1 MNKLRVEISA
11 ELALAAGLDEGNL
24 SEETA
29 RLLALELYREDKIS
43 LGRAAELCQTAVEA
57 FMEYAAQHNVPLH
70 YGADELEEDRRTLQR
85 LNL

>member
-1 MNKLRVEISA
+1 MHNFKVEISA
-11 ELALAAGLDEGNL
+11 ELALAAGLDGSKL

-29 RLLALELYREDKIS
+29 RLLALKLYREDKVS

-57 FMEYAAQHNVPLH
+57 FMEYAAQHNVPVH
-70 YGADELEEDRRTLQR
+70 YGADELEEDRRTLQL